1 MSSHKAISVIRR
13 ISMATANR
21 RTRYAQ
27 VILALGAAAIEVGCA
42 MGSSASQGQVAETG
56 VPNLHTVD
64 KGVYR
69 GGQPT
74 AEGWSYLK
82 SLGVKTVVKLDLP
95 SEGSDEEAT
104 RLGMTVVDASGPPS
118 DLGNFFEAPNP
129 ARIRLAVETLEDES
143 RWPIYVHCLHG
154 QDRTGLIVGLFRV
167 RHDHFTKSQAFK
179 EMRENN
185 FHWALFPGLVDVWE
199 DFDGKT
205 LP

>member
-1 MSSHKAISVIRR
+1 MV
-13 ISMATANR
+13 TANR
-21 RTRYAQ
+21 RPRY
-27 VILALGAAAIEVGCA
+27 VYIILALCVSAIEVGCA
-42 MGSSASQGQVAETG
+42 MESFATQGQPADHG
-56 VPNLHTVD
+56 VPNFRTVD
-64 KGVYR
+64 SGVYR

-74 AEGWSYLK
+74 AEGWAYLK
-82 SLGVKTVVKLDLP
+82 SLGVRTVVKLDLP
-95 SEGSDEEAT
+95 SEGSDEEAA

-118 DLGNFFEAPNP
+118 DLKNFYEAPNP
-129 ARIRLAVETLEDES
+129 ARIRLAVETLEDEN

-167 RHDHFTKSQAFK
+167 RHDHYTKSQAFT

>member
-1 MSSHKAISVIRR
+1 
-13 ISMATANR
+13 MATANR
-21 RTRYAQ
+21 LTRHARI
-27 VILALGAAAIEVGCA
+27 VLALCATAVEVGCA
-42 MGSSASQGQVAETG
+42 MGSPASQGLAAGHG
-56 VPNLHTVD
+56 VPNFHIVD
-64 KGVYR
+64 SGVYR

-74 AEGWSYLK
+74 SEGWAYLK

-95 SEGSDEEAT
+95 AEGTDEEAA

-118 DLGNFFEAPNP
+118 DLKNFYEAPDP
-129 ARIRLAVETLEDES
+129 ARIRLAVQTLEDES

-167 RHDHFTKSQAFK
+167 RHDHYTKPQAFA